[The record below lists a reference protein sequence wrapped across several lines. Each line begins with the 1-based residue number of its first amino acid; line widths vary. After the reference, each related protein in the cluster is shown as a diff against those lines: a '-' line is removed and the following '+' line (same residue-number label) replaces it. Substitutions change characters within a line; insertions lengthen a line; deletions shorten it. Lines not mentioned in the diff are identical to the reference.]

1 MRFIKDFIY
10 LFLYLFKLKSRN
22 VAIRFGV
29 RLSNTYLEGS
39 NRIGQNTLILN
50 SSIGRGSYFGTNCNL
65 SFSSFG
71 RYCSVGDNVQIIRA
85 THPTSVFISTHPA
98 FYSIRKQAGFT
109 YVKRQKFQELILLS
123 ESNYSVS
130 IGNDVWIGSN
140 VTIMAGVTIA
150 DGCIIASNAVLTKS
164 TSPYEVWAGV
174 PARCIKTRFTNSEI
188 VELLNYRWCSKDEN
202 WIKANAENF
211 ENIESLRKMFE

>member
-10 LFLYLFKLKSRN
+10 LFVYFFKFKSRN
-22 VAIRFGV
+22 VAIRYGV

-65 SFSSFG
+65 SFSSVG
-71 RYCSVGDNVQIIRA
+71 RYCSVGDNVQIIRS

-140 VTIMAGVTIA
+140 VTIMAGIKIA

-188 VELLNYRWCSKDEN
+188 VELLNYSWWSKDEN